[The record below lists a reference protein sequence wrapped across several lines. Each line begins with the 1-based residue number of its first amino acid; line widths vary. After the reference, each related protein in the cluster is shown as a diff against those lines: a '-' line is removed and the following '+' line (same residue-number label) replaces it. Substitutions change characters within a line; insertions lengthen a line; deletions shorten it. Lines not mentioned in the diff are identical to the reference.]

1 MSEDLNQKISQF
13 LDNDLNHVEALNLLH
28 KIQSQPELQ
37 DKLNRYEAISDAIKT
52 DAFLLTKDDFSKNIR
67 QQIQQEPAYLLPQ
80 HKSFKRTQHKSFKPS
95 HKQIAVAAS
104 IVIVAV
110 IAGRSLNDQ
119 SSNSRSAS
127 ILQVAQHQPT
137 EQPSKTN
144 QDAQHPLN
152 KRINDYLQAHNSSVY
167 TNGEANFQPFAKV
180 TAYSRQ

>member
-13 LDNDLNHVEALNLLH
+13 LDNELNHIEALNLLH

-67 QQIQQEPAYLLPQ
+67 QQIQQEPVYLLP
-80 HKSFKRTQHKSFKPS
+80 QHKSFKPS

-127 ILQVAQHQPT
+127 ILQVAQNQPT
-137 EQPSKTN
+137 EQRVNTN

-152 KRINDYLQAHNSSVY
+152 KRINEYLQAHNSSVY

-180 TAYSRQ
+180 TAYSHQ

>member
-13 LDNDLNHVEALNLLH
+13 LDNELNHVEALNLLH

-67 QQIQQEPAYLLPQ
+67 QHIQQEPVYLLPQ
-80 HKSFKRTQHKSFKPS
+80 HKSFKPS
-95 HKQIAVAAS
+95 YKQIAVAAS

-119 SSNSRSAS
+119 SSDSRSAS
-127 ILQVAQHQPT
+127 ILQVAQNQPT
-137 EQPSKTN
+137 EQPLKTN

-180 TAYSRQ
+180 TTYSRQ